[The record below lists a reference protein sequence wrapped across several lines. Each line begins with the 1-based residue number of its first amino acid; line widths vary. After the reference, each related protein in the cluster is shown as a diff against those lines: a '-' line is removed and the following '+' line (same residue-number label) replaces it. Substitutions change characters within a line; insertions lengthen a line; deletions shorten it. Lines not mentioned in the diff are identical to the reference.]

1 MVVKALDKQG
11 NEVLIFDPSA
21 VYLNQEDLDD
31 SQARFRI
38 FGQARLRQRGSRI
51 VQDKNGDDLDY
62 LIHKGG
68 EIEIPLEI
76 VDDIITVKTLPVTL
90 TREQREWLTHHM
102 EKSQAEWLWAPPS
115 SVRKHARV
123 SY

>member
-1 MVVKALDKQG
+1 MK
-11 NEVLIFDPSA
+11 FDVRPIGG
-21 VYLNQEDLDD
+21 YLNQEDLDD

-38 FGQARLRQRGSRI
+38 FGQARQRQRGLRI

-102 EKSQAEWLWAPPS
+102 EKNHKRNGCGPRRHRSGNMHES
-115 SVRKHARV
+115 HIK
-123 SY
+123 